1 MMKAADRYP
10 AEQFTPPVA
19 SQRATVCSISN
30 AIATSGC
37 VAAGTAYEIDLPV
50 DKVPRGIC
58 QVHGGSP
65 TLLGRRME
73 QIPPKIKEVPRSI
86 IQSFRRFFGGGN

>member
-1 MMKAADRYP
+1 M
-10 AEQFTPPVA
+10 
-19 SQRATVCSISN
+19 
-30 AIATSGC
+30 
-37 VAAGTAYEIDLPV
+37 AAGTAYEIDLPV

-86 IQSFRRFFGGGN
+86 FRSFKRFFGGGN

>member
-1 MMKAADRYP
+1 M
-10 AEQFTPPVA
+10 
-19 SQRATVCSISN
+19 TVCSISN

-50 DKVPRGIC
+50 NRVPRGIC

-65 TLLGRRME
+65 TLVGRQVEE
-73 QIPPKIKEVPRSI
+73 QKVKEAPHGI
-86 IQSFRRFFGGGN
+86 IQSFKRFFGGGK